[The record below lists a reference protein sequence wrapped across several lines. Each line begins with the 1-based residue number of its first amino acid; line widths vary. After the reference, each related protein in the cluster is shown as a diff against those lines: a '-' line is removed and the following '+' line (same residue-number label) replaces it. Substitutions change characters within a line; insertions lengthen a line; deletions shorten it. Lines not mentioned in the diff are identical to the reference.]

1 MVEASMFFRLLV
13 SLLSFESIVLTPV
26 WSLAQSA
33 NIPQS
38 GTTPLIGPII
48 TSILASITT
57 FGVAVYVYRRNKP
70 KLDLEV
76 EKLTEEIKKLK
87 QHSETNTSDILN
99 IKDELGISPN
109 ENIIYQSDSE
119 GIGHDFKGYG
129 DKIYINDKPTG
140 EKADGELNF
149 LEGCVL
155 DIDRRNTAGKYAIY
169 LKRYNFGSNSRDYI
183 EKDLVSDNPRKF
195 RVICHARVFNG
206 KHVLR
211 VVLFGKETWKFLDEK
226 SHHLDNPHWKKLISH
241 LTLPP
246 GIDAE
251 IRIDDIDVSFA
262 PSPLQIKD
270 IIVTQIKN

>member
-13 SLLSFESIVLTPV
+13 SLLSFESIILTPV

-109 ENIIYQSDSE
+109 EDIMYQSDSE
-119 GIGHDFKGYG
+119 SIGHDFKGYG

-262 PSPLQIKD
+262 PSRLQIKD